1 MLKMD
6 NRILRQI
13 ANGRIFIYHA
23 SNNRLIQWWI
33 HHRYYYRVI
42 CVILF
47 SLVSF
52 LPVIS
57 FLIYTL

>member
-6 NRILRQI
+6 NRILREI

-42 CVILF
+42 CV
-47 SLVSF
+47 
-52 LPVIS
+52 
-57 FLIYTL
+57 